1 MRIAFFLTA
10 MVLLLLSCAVALA
23 DDTAAYLPPAG
34 YDQKQEGVEY
44 YTLQAKSYFS
54 TTCGKFRDCLVY
66 LPAGYNPE
74 TAYPVLYL
82 LHGIGGNHLEW
93 TGGKPD
99 VILGNM
105 LAEGTA
111 VPMIVVTPN
120 IKAFP
125 AGVSSGNIY
134 SQETFKAFDNFIND
148 LRDDLMPFIKENY
161 NILEGRENTAVAGL
175 SMGGR
180 EALYIGLKMQDTFGY
195 VGAFEPAPGV
205 LAYFNEGGLFTED
218 EFKLRDDLDTFV
230 MIVAGT
236 WDNVVGTFPK
246 TYSDTLTKNGS
257 AHVFYETQGGHDFT
271 VWKNGLYNFAKCIF
285 GAGK

>member
-1 MRIAFFLTA
+1 MR
-10 MVLLLLSCAVALA
+10 MLLLLTALVLLFLSCSACLA

-34 YDQKQEGVEY
+34 YDQKQDGVAY

-54 TTCGKFRDCLVY
+54 KTCGKFRDCLVY
-66 LPAGYNPE
+66 LPAGYDPD

-105 LAEGTA
+105 LSAGTA
-111 VPMIVVTPN
+111 APMIVVTPN

-125 AGVSSGNIY
+125 SGVSSGNLY
-134 SQETFKAFDNFIND
+134 SQETFQAFDNFIND
-148 LRDDLMPFIKENY
+148 LRDDLMPFIRENY
-161 NILEGRENTAVAGL
+161 HILEGRENTAVAGL

-180 EALYIGLKMQDTFGY
+180 EALYIGVKMEEAIGY

-205 LAYFNEGGLFTED
+205 LGYFNESGLFTQE
-218 EFKLRDDLDTFV
+218 EFKFREDLDTFV

-236 WDNVVGTFPK
+236 NDTVVGDFPK
-246 TYSDTLTKNGS
+246 LYSDTLTKNGS
-257 AHVFYETQGGHDFT
+257 AHVFYETRGGHDFT
-271 VWKNGLYNFAKCIF
+271 VWKNGLYNFARNIF